1 MTPERG
7 IRFFPWG
14 GRRVAYAINGDGPPL
29 VAAAWWVS
37 HIERDWQD
45 PRFRSFFEALGAGYG
60 LVRYDRPGVGLSGR
74 DASPGPLTIDTEVEL
89 LGQML
94 DELGCERATLF
105 GGSSGGCAA
114 IAFAARFPERVEQL
128 MLYGAYADG
137 SAIAP
142 PDVRAAVIG
151 AVRSHWGLGSRL
163 LADVFLGEEGG
174 AERRRFVQAQQET
187 CDAETA
193 ATLLEHVYDADV
205 RAQLE
210 SVRVP
215 TVIVHRRADR
225 AIPYEL
231 GRQLAAGIRGARLVS
246 LDGTAHFPWLGD
258 GLGVAHALRTGLS
271 ADVRDVRVD
280 ETETAPPGLLS
291 SREKEVLSL
300 VAEGMTERD
309 IAARLFVS
317 PHTVHRHMANI
328 RAKLSR
334 GSAAAAVAEAT
345 RLGLI

>member
-7 IRFFPWG
+7 IRFFPWS
-14 GRRVAYAINGDGPPL
+14 GRRVAYAVNGDGPPL

-45 PRFRSFFEALGAGYG
+45 PRFRRFFEALGNGYG
-60 LVRYDRPGVGLSGR
+60 LVRYDRPGVGLSDR
-74 DASPGPLTIDTEVEL
+74 DVSPGPLTIDTEVEL
-89 LGQML
+89 LGGIL
-94 DELGCERATLF
+94 DELGCERAVLF

-128 MLYGAYADG
+128 MLYGTYADG

-163 LADVFLGEEGG
+163 LADVFLGEEGS
-174 AERRRFVQAQQET
+174 AERRRFVQAQQES

-193 ATLLEHVYDADV
+193 AMLLEHVYHTDVLAQLKYV
-205 RAQLE
+205 RA
-210 SVRVP
+210 P

-231 GRQLAAGIRGARLVS
+231 GRQLAAGIGGASLVS
-246 LDGTAHFPWLGD
+246 LGGSAHFPWLGD
-258 GLGVAHALRTGLS
+258 GPSVARALRTGLN
-271 ADVRDVRVD
+271 AGVRDANMN
-280 ETETAPPGLLS
+280 EKAPPGLLS
-291 SREKEVLSL
+291 PREKEVLSL
-300 VAEGMTERD
+300 VAEGMTEGN
-309 IAARLFVS
+309 IAARLVVS

-328 RAKLSR
+328 RAKLVR

>member
-1 MTPERG
+1 MSPERG
-7 IRFFPWG
+7 IRFFPWA
-14 GRRVAYAINGDGPPL
+14 GRRVAYAVNGDGPPL
-29 VAAAWWVS
+29 VVAAWWVS
-37 HIERDWQD
+37 HIEHDWHD
-45 PRFRSFFEALGAGYG
+45 PRFRRFFEDLGRGYG
-60 LVRYDRPGVGLSGR
+60 LVRYDRPGVGLSDR
-74 DASPGPLTIDTEVEL
+74 DASPRPLTIDTEVEL
-89 LGQML
+89 LGRML
-94 DELGCERATLF
+94 DELGCERAALF

-114 IAFAARFPERVEQL
+114 IAFAARFPERVERL
-128 MLYGAYADG
+128 MLYGTYADG

-142 PDVRAAVIG
+142 PDVRAAVVG

-174 AERRRFVQAQQET
+174 AERRRFVQAQQES

-193 ATLLEHVYDADV
+193 ARLLEHVYHTDV
-205 RAQLE
+205 LAQLE
-210 SVRVP
+210 HVRAT

-231 GRQLAAGIRGARLVS
+231 GRQLAAGIRGASLVS
-246 LDGTAHFPWLGD
+246 LAGSAHFPWLED
-258 GLGVAHALRTGLS
+258 GSGVVRALRTGLS
-271 ADVRDVRVD
+271 ADARDTSVD
-280 ETETAPPGLLS
+280 AEAPPDLLS
-291 SREKEVLSL
+291 PREKEVLSL

-309 IAARLFVS
+309 IAAQLVVS

-328 RAKLSR
+328 RAKLVR

>member
-1 MTPERG
+1 MAAERG
-7 IRFFPWG
+7 IRFFPWN
-14 GRRVAYAINGDGPPL
+14 GRRVAFAVTGDGPPL
-29 VAAAWWVS
+29 VTAAWWVS
-37 HIERDWQD
+37 HLERDWQD
-45 PRFRSFFEALGAGYG
+45 PRFRRFFETLGAGYG

-89 LGQML
+89 LGRML

-142 PDVRAAVIG
+142 LDVRSAVIG

-174 AERRRFVQAQQET
+174 AERRRFVRAQQEM
-187 CDAETA
+187 CAAETA
-193 ATLLEHVYDADV
+193 AVLLEHVYDTDV

-210 SVRVP
+210 LVRAP

-231 GRQLAAGIRGARLVS
+231 GRQLAAGIEGASLVS
-246 LDGTAHFPWLGD
+246 LEGSAHFPWLGD
-258 GLGVAHALRTGLS
+258 ELSVAHALRTGLG
-271 ADVRDVRVD
+271 ADVRDVRADD
-280 ETETAPPGLLS
+280 EAAPSGLLS
-291 SREKEVLSL
+291 SREKQVLSL

-309 IAARLFVS
+309 IATRLIVS

>member
-1 MTPERG
+1 MTAERG
-7 IRFFPWG
+7 IRFFPWA
-14 GRRVAYAINGDGPPL
+14 GRRVAYAVNGDGPPL

-45 PRFRSFFEALGAGYG
+45 PRFRRFFETLGTGYG

-89 LGQML
+89 LGRML

-142 PDVRAAVIG
+142 PDVRTAVIG

-163 LADVFLGEEGG
+163 LADVFLGEEGSV
-174 AERRRFVQAQQET
+174 ERRRFVEAQQES

-193 ATLLEHVYDADV
+193 AVLLEHVYDADV

-210 SVRVP
+210 SVRAP
-215 TVIVHRRADR
+215 TVIVHRRGDR

-231 GRQLAAGIRGARLVS
+231 GLQLAAGIRGASLVS
-246 LDGTAHFPWLGD
+246 LGGSAHFPWLGD
-258 GLGVAHALRTGLS
+258 GLSVARALRTGLS
-271 ADVRDVRVD
+271 ANVRDARID
-280 ETETAPPGLLS
+280 EKASPGLLS
-291 SREKEVLSL
+291 PREKEVLSL

-309 IAARLFVS
+309 IAARLVVS
-317 PHTVHRHMANI
+317 PHTVHRHMANV
-328 RAKLSR
+328 RAKLLR

>member
-1 MTPERG
+1 MIPERG
-7 IRFFPWG
+7 IRFFPWA
-14 GRRVAYAINGDGPPL
+14 GRRVAYAVNGDGPPL

-45 PRFRSFFEALGAGYG
+45 PRFRRFFEALGHGYG
-60 LVRYDRPGVGLSGR
+60 LVRYDRPGVGLSDR
-74 DASPGPLTIDTEVEL
+74 DASPGPVTIDAEVEL
-89 LGQML
+89 LGAML

-114 IAFAARFPERVEQL
+114 IAFAARFPERVERL
-128 MLYGAYADG
+128 MLYGTYANG

-142 PDVRAAVIG
+142 PDVRAAVVG

-163 LADVFLGEEGG
+163 LADVFLGDEGSG
-174 AERRRFVQAQQET
+174 ERHRFVQAQKEA
-187 CDAETA
+187 CDAATA
-193 ATLLEHVYDADV
+193 AVLLEHVYDTDV
-205 RAQLE
+205 RGELE
-210 SVRVP
+210 RVRAP

-231 GRQLAAGIRGARLVS
+231 GRQLAAGIVGASLVS
-246 LDGTAHFPWLGD
+246 LGGTAHFPWLGD
-258 GLGVAHALRTGLS
+258 GSGVARALRTGRS
-271 ADVRDVRVD
+271 AEVRAESVD
-280 ETETAPPGLLS
+280 ERALPGLLS
-291 SREKEVLSL
+291 AREKEVLSL
-300 VAEGMTERD
+300 VAEGMTEGD
-309 IAARLFVS
+309 IAARLVVS

-328 RAKLSR
+328 RAKLAR

>member
-7 IRFFPWG
+7 IRFFPWA
-14 GRRVAYAINGDGPPL
+14 GRRVAYAVNGDGPPL
-29 VAAAWWVS
+29 VVAAWWVS
-37 HIERDWQD
+37 HIEHDWQH
-45 PRFRSFFEALGAGYG
+45 PGFRSFFEALGKGYG

-74 DASPGPLTIDTEVEL
+74 DDSPESLTIDTEVEL
-89 LGQML
+89 LGRML

-142 PDVRAAVIG
+142 PDVRTAVIG

-174 AERRRFVQAQQET
+174 AERRRFVQAQQES

-193 ATLLEHVYDADV
+193 AALLEHVYDTDV
-205 RAQLE
+205 REQLE
-210 SVRVP
+210 SVRAP

-231 GRQLAAGIRGARLVS
+231 GRQLAAGIRGASLVS
-246 LDGTAHFPWLGD
+246 LDGSAHFPWLGD
-258 GLGVAHALRTGLS
+258 GLGVVHALRTGLGS
-271 ADVRDVRVD
+271 TDVQDTHVD
-280 ETETAPPGLLS
+280 EMAPPAVLS
-291 SREKEVLSL
+291 PREKEVLSL

-309 IAARLFVS
+309 IAARLVVS

-334 GSAAAAVAEAT
+334 GSAAAAVAEAA